1 MAPYRNHVEARSSR
15 APARQYVAESPL
27 FDCKSGRRCVLI
39 SKTDDGGPAFSQE
52 FIDEQLERVMRAA
65 GSSLRHYMPSTKD
78 EMRTA
83 MRNALIAASK
93 SEAHH
98 G

>member
-1 MAPYRNHVEARSSR
+1 
-15 APARQYVAESPL
+15 
-27 FDCKSGRRCVLI
+27 LI

-65 GSSLRHYMPSTKD
+65 DSSLRHYMPSTKD

>member
-1 MAPYRNHVEARSSR
+1 M
-15 APARQYVAESPL
+15 
-27 FDCKSGRRCVLI
+27 I

-52 FIDEQLERVMRAA
+52 FIDEQLERVMRAV